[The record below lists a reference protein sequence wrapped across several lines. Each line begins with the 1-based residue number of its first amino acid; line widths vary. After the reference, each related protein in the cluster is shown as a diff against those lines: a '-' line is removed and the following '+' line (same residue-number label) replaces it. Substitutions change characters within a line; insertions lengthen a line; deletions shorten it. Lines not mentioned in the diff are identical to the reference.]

1 MVVTTPDRGLLD
13 SEFRSKERDLKQM
26 QKGKTL
32 KARISAVRSMRNNT
46 YHEYVPELLELVGT
60 PSEPLELRVNAA
72 ECLGWF
78 VHTPRRQEII
88 DTCRRIAAD
97 TDEEQLKE
105 ELIQTA
111 LRLEST
117 VSVPNTKE

>member
-1 MVVTTPDRGLLD
+1 
-13 SEFRSKERDLKQM
+13 
-26 QKGKTL
+26 
-32 KARISAVRSMRNNT
+32 MRNNT

-88 DTCRRIAAD
+88 DTCRRIAAG
-97 TDEEQLKE
+97 TEEEPLKG